1 MNNEYPVTLAT
12 PMGNIEGKMPLN
24 VDGTTLSG
32 SLTAMGKGGE
42 FQNGTIDASGNI
54 TLSGEIKARMGAVAY
69 QMTGTFVDGKIDA
82 VAKTKMG
89 DIKIQSK

>member
-12 PMGNIEGKMPLN
+12 PMGSIEGKMTLN
-24 VDGTTLSG
+24 IDGTTLSG
-32 SLTAMGKGGE
+32 SLTAMGKGGA
-42 FQNGTIDASGNI
+42 FQNGTIDAAGNLS
-54 TLSGEIKARMGAVAY
+54 LSGEIKAPMGTAAY

-89 DIKIQSK
+89 DIKIQSR

>member
-12 PMGNIEGKMPLN
+12 PMGNIEGKMTLN

-54 TLSGEIKARMGAVAY
+54 TLSGEIKSRSMLPAQADKNKGEDTEVPSPPDYSFR
-69 QMTGTFVDGKIDA
+69 QCNSLI
-82 VAKTKMG
+82 
-89 DIKIQSK
+89 